1 MAQLQ
6 GYFLLY
12 KDDPEGASRHLDKVK
27 GENARG
33 VGRGGRGEGSGDTK
47 RSGSEDTA
55 ASVASGSSGDD
66 TPVIGTPPRRGPRR
80 ALTAHELDKMPF
92 NPQYDWESGIHDPS
106 K

>member
-12 KDDPEGASRHLDKVK
+12 KDDPKGAYQHIDKVRVDEVRKQDRRRGDGGSCSAKIPSK
-27 GENARG
+27 G
-33 VGRGGRGEGSGDTK
+33 
-47 RSGSEDTA
+47 
-55 ASVASGSSGDD
+55 GSSERNCTGDD
-66 TPVIGTPPRRGPRR
+66 NPVQVVSTSRRVGPRR

-92 NPQYDWESGIHDPS
+92 NPQYDWESGIHDP